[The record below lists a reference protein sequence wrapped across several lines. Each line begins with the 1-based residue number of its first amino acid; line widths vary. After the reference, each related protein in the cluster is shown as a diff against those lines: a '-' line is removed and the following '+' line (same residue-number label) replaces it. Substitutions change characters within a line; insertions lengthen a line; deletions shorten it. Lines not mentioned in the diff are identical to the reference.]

1 MSDTLSEDNIK
12 FLKFVDKLQ
21 YLFCFQ
27 KPWRTE
33 GLNILVS
40 TNFPDK
46 FTLDNPS
53 NTLNGM
59 SLCAWTDGS

>member
-33 GLNILVS
+33 GLNILES
-40 TNFPDK
+40 TNSPDK

-53 NTLNGM
+53 NTFNGM